1 MLWKVGRGGAAAG
14 RMTCGNGPGL
24 LPSLWMEGC
33 WQVNVGDER
42 RAHETCATSA
52 CEVWTARGAVAVA
65 PYRAPRPAPPA
76 PTEDPWP
83 PAAAPVRTVEHVDAV
98 GGRPPLELVRSTG
111 RRASATAFVRDGRIV
126 VQLPA
131 GMDPAAE
138 SALVARLVDRVSG
151 RQRVERV
158 GGDAELA
165 ARAQLL
171 ADRHLDGV
179 RPASVA
185 WSGRMRRRWGSCTPS
200 EGTIRISRS
209 LAAFPDWVLDY
220 VLVHELAHLVEPGH
234 GAAFHALV
242 DRYPHAARA
251 RGFLEGVQFAD
262 ARHDPDASP
271 PAPSSPSDESSSP
284 VD

>member
-1 MLWKVGRGGAAAG
+1 MA
-14 RMTCGNGPGL
+14 
-24 LPSLWMEGC
+24 
-33 WQVNVGDER
+33 
-42 RAHETCATSA
+42 
-52 CEVWTARGAVAVA
+52 
-65 PYRAPRPAPPA
+65 APRRRPR
-76 PTEDPWP
+76 T
-83 PAAAPVRTVEHVDAV
+83 VRTVEHVAAV
-98 GGRPPLELVRSTG
+98 DGRPPLELVRSTR

-131 GMDPAAE
+131 GLDPTAE

-151 RQRVERV
+151 RQRVEQV

-165 ARAQLL
+165 ARAREL

-185 WSGRMRRRWGSCTPS
+185 WSSRMRRRWGSCTPA

-234 GAAFHALV
+234 GPAFHALV

-262 ARHDPDASP
+262 ARHDPEGSS
-271 PAPSSPSDESSSP
+271 PSSPSPGSSSP